1 MICKLKYHHHCKALF
16 NLVAC
21 LLLLSF
27 PSLVKAQNN
36 WNISVVTDSSRC
48 DASGKITVSLT
59 GSNAGNVTNI
69 LYSLNSTG
77 GGYNLPPSESN
88 LFENIPAGN
97 YIIKAIGILN
107 GVSDTATK
115 VVNVPGNYTQFLPTA
130 VEERSSFASCATG
143 RIRVSFQGGRK
154 PFKVQLTVVPAGYT
168 GSTVFTSYSNA
179 LVLDNLNAGDYKL
192 RVSDTCETTA
202 PTFDIK
208 VKALP
213 VISTT
218 DVYLINREFRG
229 PDCNTLIVYPPSFY
243 TASPYYKYYD
253 ANTTLKYCISYN
265 GGPKSAYRSVY
276 NVNDTITLPA
286 GQSLKDAY
294 QKMITYYIKDAC
306 GVEMSLNQP
315 ITTPAVGI
323 SHGVNCS
330 VDFTLSLNHFYLNKA
345 CLPIYTRI
353 LNTATQV
360 LTYDTVYGGDFVNR
374 FIQLPFGQYNVT
386 VESADGYKFYDNT
399 NYQVNPPDNSDP
411 YQIRIISTNGF
422 NGEDGAGG
430 FEIYKRTGNIS
441 KNTNVQLLSPANYL
455 YNYTFTADHGSAY
468 HTIYYD
474 GSPQFRYFYPGE
486 YILRITDPC
495 GTYDK
500 VVMIEEQ
507 NVYRYQP
514 AYTTDTSCAGLR
526 IIPTGVV
533 AYNNSTNYPK
543 YFGIVAGP
551 AGYNPQMVPAGTPI
565 TLPVSGS
572 YTIGMST
579 NPSFAG
585 NNSDG
590 RGNGRNL
597 FKIDYDYRPLKI
609 DVNRTLGWICPGGA
623 TNSGSITAYIQNGR
637 KGPGGVYT
645 YRLAAAGQ
653 GATGPYLATNNTG
666 KFGPATSGGA
676 YHLMVNQNY
685 DIQVTDDCGAAAVQT
700 VKILDLANAQLA
712 STSQPQ
718 YCIGETVRFSVINL
732 PATAVSY
739 LWEGPNNFKSTSPN
753 PLIRNFRPQNAGE
766 YRVII
771 NADICQNSIR
781 DTVVVT
787 AATYSSI
794 CYSAVTDTSVNPYAY
809 GLLGNWRPSRSY
821 VYYGAR
827 KESDPSQGTNIRKDG
842 EYADFMTFWKKQ
854 TEGWKPQYD
863 TTRWVWNATSTLF
876 NKKGYEL
883 ENKDPLN
890 RYNAAIYGYDNTVP
904 VAMVQNSRYR
914 EAAFEGFED
923 YDFKPAI
930 CEENCSPDR
939 RFDFSSYLSRI
950 DSTEKHSG
958 RYSIRI
964 PAGDTIH
971 LKVGVTATDADPG
984 DPLFNKGSNA
994 CAPGVQVLKSVKAT
1008 PAMLLPSFTPL
1019 AGKKVLI
1026 SAWVKEMQDCNCASY
1041 ESNKILIVANNT
1053 GVGIPTHAKPA
1064 GAIIEGW
1071 QRYEQ
1076 VVELPQN
1083 TTELAIKLISTGTST
1098 VYFDDIRVHPY
1109 NANMKSYVFDAV
1121 TLRMMAEL
1129 DENNYATFFEYDDD
1143 GTLTRV
1149 KKETERGIKTIKETR
1164 SALIKE

>member
-1 MICKLKYHHHCKALF
+1 MTSKLKSLF
-16 NLVAC
+16 RGVTC
-21 LLLLSF
+21 LLFLLL

-48 DASGKITVSLT
+48 AASGKVTVTLT
-59 GSNAGNVTNI
+59 GSNAGNLSDVRYT
-69 LYSLNSTG
+69 LTSTG

-88 LFENIPAGN
+88 ILENIPAGD
-97 YIIKAIGILN
+97 YVIRAVGILN
-107 GVSDTATK
+107 SMPDTAIKT
-115 VVNVPGNYTQFLPTA
+115 VNVPGNYAQFLPNA
-130 VEERSSFASCATG
+130 AELRSSFSSCGSG
-143 RIRVSFQGGRK
+143 RIKVDFQGGRK
-154 PFKVQLTVVPAGYT
+154 PYKVQLTAYPAGYT
-168 GSTVFTSYSNA
+168 GSIVFMSYSNT
-179 LVLDNLNAGDYKL
+179 LTLDNLNAGDYKL
-192 RVSDTCETTA
+192 RISDTCETTA
-202 PTFDIK
+202 PIFDVK
-208 VKALP
+208 VNTMP
-213 VISTT
+213 VLTT
-218 DVYLINREFRG
+218 SLVTLSYRESAGPNCNSLIIPVPAFAG
-229 PDCNTLIVYPPSFY
+229 S
-243 TASPYYKYYD
+243 SPYFKYIEPG
-253 ANTTLKYCISYN
+253 TSLMWCTSYN
-265 GGPKSAYRSVY
+265 GGPKSAYRSMY
-276 NVNDTITLPA
+276 NTPDTIVLPA
-286 GQSLKDAY
+286 GQTLKDSY
-294 QKMITYYIKDAC
+294 NKTITYYVKDAC
-306 GVEMSLNQP
+306 GVEMSLNQVNYPP
-315 ITTPAVGI
+315 IVSNT
-323 SHGVNCS
+323 HGVNCN
-330 VDFTLSLNHFYLNKA
+330 VDFTLSLYHLYLNKT
-345 CLPIYTRI
+345 CFPLYTQIR
-353 LNTATQV
+353 NTTTQAI
-360 LTYDTVYGGDFVNR
+360 TYDTIYGGMHVTR
-374 FIQLPFGQYNVT
+374 FFTLPFGSYVINSVT
-386 VESADGYKFYDNT
+386 ADGYKLQDNVAYTVASPGNEDPYEVTPT
-399 NYQVNPPDNSDP
+399 NY
-411 YQIRIISTNGF
+411 NGAY
-422 NGEDGAGG
+422 GQDGAGA
-430 FEIYKRTGNIS
+430 FQIRKKTGNLS
-441 KNTNVQLLSPANYL
+441 VGTNFQILSPGNYL
-455 YNYTFTADHGSAY
+455 YNYTYTTDFSTAYQNILVDQSVPY
-468 HTIYYD
+468 KM
-474 GSPQFRYFYPGE
+474 FYPGE

-500 VVMIEEQ
+500 FVTIEEKH
-507 NVYRYQP
+507 VYRYDP
-514 AYTTDTSCAGLR
+514 VFTTDTTCAGLKVT
-526 IIPTGVV
+526 PSGTVTF
-533 AYNNSTNYPK
+533 NNSTNYPS
-543 YFGIVAGP
+543 YFSIVAGP
-551 AGYNPQMVPAGTPI
+551 AGFSTQIVPAGTPI
-565 TLPVSGS
+565 NLSVPGT
-572 YTIGMST
+572 YTIGMGT
-579 NPSFAG
+579 NPTLIIWNG
-585 NNSDG
+585 PG
-590 RGNGRNL
+590 IGNGGNL
-597 FKIDYDYRPLKI
+597 FTVDYNYSPLTV

-623 TNSGSITAYIQNGR
+623 ANSGSISAYVRNGR
-637 KGPGGVYT
+637 KGAAGVYT

-685 DIQVTDDCGAAAVQT
+685 DVQVTDDCGASAVQT

-712 STSQPQ
+712 SASQPQ
-718 YCIGETVRFSVINL
+718 YCIGETVRLSVINL
-732 PATAVSY
+732 PATAVNY

-766 YRVII
+766 YRVAI
-771 NADICQNSIR
+771 NADICQNTIR
-781 DTVVVT
+781 DTVIVT

-809 GLLGNWRPSRSY
+809 GLLGNWRPARAY

-842 EYADFMTFWKKQ
+842 EYADFMAFWKKQ

-923 YDFKPAI
+923 YDFKAAS

-939 RFDFSSYLSRI
+939 RFDFSSYLGRI

-971 LKVGVTATDADPG
+971 LKVGVTATDTDPG
-984 DPLFNKGSNA
+984 NPLFNKGSNA
-994 CAPGVQVLKSVKAT
+994 CAPGVEVLKSVKAT

-1026 SAWVKEMQDCNCASY
+1026 SAWVKETQDCNCASY
-1041 ESNKILIVANNT
+1041 ESNKMLIIANNA
-1053 GVGIPTHAKPA
+1053 GVGTPTHAKPA

-1076 VVELPQN
+1076 VVDLPLN

-1109 NANMKSYVFDAV
+1109 NANMKSFVFDAV